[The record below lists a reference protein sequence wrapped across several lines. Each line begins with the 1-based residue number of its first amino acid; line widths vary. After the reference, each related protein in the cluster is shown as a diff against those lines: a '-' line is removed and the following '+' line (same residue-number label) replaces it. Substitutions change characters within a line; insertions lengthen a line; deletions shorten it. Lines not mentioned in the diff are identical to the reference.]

1 MAYQALYRKYRPK
14 SFSLVYGQDAIIKT
28 LLNVIKNNHLSHA
41 YLFTGPR
48 GTGKTSSAKL
58 FAKSVNCLNNKNGDS
73 CNECENCISFNENS
87 NPDIIEID
95 AASNNG
101 VDEIRELKSKINLVP
116 SNSKYKVYIID
127 EVHMLSIG
135 AFNALLKTLE
145 EPPKHVI
152 FILATTEPQK
162 LPITVISRCQRFDFK
177 NISNMSMKKCLKNI
191 VNQENISISE
201 EALDEIIS
209 TSKGGMRDAI
219 GLLDQAW
226 SFSDGQINLENIENL
241 SGTISEQQSI
251 NIFNQILS
259 SDVKKVLNFID
270 YCDANGKD
278 LTLIVEKS
286 LLVLRKI
293 LISKKTGIIDNISPQ
308 LLEFSNLIND
318 LKLYFLIDE
327 FEKIASDL
335 KNSSHKRISLEVGL
349 IKLIDNV
356 EGSEYQS
363 HNVSRETLIKNKN
376 VDEKSANSLKNE
388 ILLADNH
395 DSNVLFDTSERAI
408 TDLKNIRINNIL
420 CKASKNILNEL
431 KSNWNKINNYLIDSY
446 FKITAGLLLET
457 VPVAASNDGIIISV
471 PNNAELKRCEKNYD
485 ISKELINKIFQK
497 NYKLVY
503 ITAENWKIERPK
515 YAEAF
520 KNNELILIDES
531 ELISKIKNEKEKS
544 KSNPMSEFDE
554 FVEMEI

>member
-14 SFSLVYGQDAIIKT
+14 SFSLVYGQDAIVKT
-28 LLNVIKNNHLSHA
+28 LLNVIKSDRLSHA

-58 FAKSVNCLNNKNGDS
+58 FAKSVNCLNNKDGDA
-73 CNECENCISFNENS
+73 CNECENCISFNKNC

-162 LPITVISRCQRFDFK
+162 LPVTVISRCQRFDFK
-177 NISNMSMKKCLKNI
+177 NISNTSMKKCLKNI
-191 VNQENISISE
+191 VNSENIIISE

-226 SFSDGQINLENIENL
+226 SFSNGKVSLEDVENL

-251 NIFNQILS
+251 NIFDQILNN
-259 SDVKKVLNFID
+259 DIKKVMDFID

-278 LTLIVEKS
+278 LTLIAEKS

-293 LISKKTGIIDNISPQ
+293 LISKKIGVNENVSHQ
-308 LLEFSNLIND
+308 LFEFSRSIND
-318 LKLYFLIDE
+318 SKLYFLISE
-327 FEKIASDL
+327 FEKIAFDL
-335 KNSSHKRISLEVGL
+335 KNSSHKRVSLEVNL
-349 IKLIDNV
+349 IKLIDNLV
-356 EGSEYQS
+356 NSKNENC
-363 HNVSRETLIKNKN
+363 NVSRETLIKNKN
-376 VDEKSANSLKNE
+376 IGEKSENSLKKEN
-388 ILLADNH
+388 LSADNH
-395 DSNVLFDTSERAI
+395 DSNTLFDASEHTI

-431 KSNWNKINNYLIDSY
+431 KNNWNKINNYLIDSY

-485 ISKELINKIFQK
+485 ISKELINIIFQN

-531 ELISKIKNEKEKS
+531 ELINKIKNEKEKN
-544 KSNPMSEFDE
+544 KSNSMSEFDE